1 MEAKAWIIQIPTKSS
16 PQYSLIK
23 QACEKQFN
31 VPSQN
36 VLIQKMAK
44 ASGQYWSNVALKVNV
59 KLGGINQYAGNANG
73 WLPGKSEPPTVTP
86 QGPELSYC
94 AFLCRIR
101 HHAYHSLWCRVSIQG
116 HLDFYAMTDTLLSQ
130 RYSPWSRLLTSLDR
144 WRCSVVRQIRYTILD
159 RGKSSEFARGDC
171 K

>member
-1 MEAKAWIIQIPTKSS
+1 MVAVEGNVCIIQIPTKSS

-59 KLGGINQYAGNANG
+59 KLGGINQYAGSDNG
-73 WLPGKSEPPTVTP
+73 WLPGKSESPTITSQDP
-86 QGPELSYC
+86 DLSQC
-94 AFLCRIR
+94 AFL
-101 HHAYHSLWCRVSIQG
+101 LQG
-116 HLDFYAMTDTLLSQ
+116 ST
-130 RYSPWSRLLTSLDR
+130 PRL
-144 WRCSVVRQIRYTILD
+144 Q
-159 RGKSSEFARGDC
+159 
-171 K
+171 